1 MPIMTFGKDQNPKIE
16 GSKGGSKQS
25 DIRNS
30 KLSEAMKNRWNNPD
44 FQKKHLE
51 RLKKYNEKRTKASF
65 AEMGRKSRFYENI
78 VAERIK
84 NSYDILFKPN
94 EICDRIGI
102 RNGEIFFIEIKNRT
116 NKSNASLT
124 KNQRLFRN
132 IIKERY
138 LIEYF

>member
-1 MPIMTFGKDQNPKIE
+1 MTFGKDQDSGKE
-16 GSKGGSKQS
+16 GSKGGLRKS

-30 KLSEAMKNRWNNPD
+30 KLSEAMRKRWNNPE

-51 RLKKYNEKRTKASF
+51 RLRKYNEKRTKESF
-65 AEMGRKSRFYENI
+65 AEMGRKSRLYENI

-84 NSYDILFKPN
+84 KSYDVLFKPN

-102 RNGEIFFIEIKNRT
+102 KNGELFFIEIKNKT
-116 NKSNASLT
+116 NKSNAGLT
-124 KNQRLFRN
+124 KKQRLFKN
-132 IIKERY
+132 ITKERY